1 MERLTYKFNTLSL
14 ANFAAN
20 AIKKD
25 GVGVVV
31 ANNNSFVVVDTTDA
45 EAATRIVESARGYEV
60 MREAVGQ
67 PTKPVAIIRPANP
80 VVAKL
85 VNYKVPMHMVR
96 QYPILK
102 KKKDSMP
109 GSKIMWS
116 HTSGDND
123 LDVIAAK
130 DVEGYMRA
138 GWVIIEQTGENEW
151 EIQSL
156 TEKTKLT
163 PDQLK
168 AANTSLRSKMIKKG
182 AKKEEAELEEEQVDV
197 QEGGVKAAIEDF
209 MYDMLPK
216 QAISELKPIMKNQS
230 IRGADLLNKVTAV
243 LKKHKVPL
251 MHLGG
256 SSAELVIDYF
266 DTFHGESVE
275 VAEALRFRQQDWEK
289 MRAKYKQGT
298 PVNITLKSGKTVS
311 GTLLRMDKYDQGF
324 ATKGHLL
331 HVKTSSGKV
340 KIDDVDVK
348 SIQWNN
354 NPKTKISEEVEVAEQ
369 LKAGDKVK
377 VPHKGKMVRGRIV
390 RHDKG
395 GSSKAAQH
403 GGGYVVDVGE
413 PASILVPAHKI
424 VKEEVEQIDELT
436 VPQTHALAIAR
447 KTVKMNDVMAKV
459 MGGMSKKDAHEFLLK
474 NGTAAEKAAAK
485 KFLGM
490 KEEVEI
496 AENSWGGGFQSAA
509 DAHRQ
514 VQAGLK
520 ADFQRERAQ
529 KLKLIVQVIRGEISK
544 QKFKKLTGSNYDELM
559 KNSPYFRNQVK
570 RMPKKALEPVAKAES
585 VEVDEAYA
593 PLDTP
598 NIIGAFTETTKKKR
612 FEYRKSTDK
621 WGISHGLPHEVCV
634 KENSP
639 SEWRSANVKGTVCYI
654 ATDEGEGGKPV
665 LEKWTISNHVKYVK
679 AEEIEHGGNGEI
691 ELDEAPMVSPEAGLG
706 IFGYSKPQ
714 FEAKMR
720 QLIQKMGFEKGINRT
735 EMSND
740 TMTLYFANRAKAQ
753 DFMVTFNGMV
763 RRTASG
769 IVAKLV
775 PSAAMSSDQ
784 SKKAMGSE
792 ALVILDLNKMKKESA
807 EFEAILQNLEEEV
820 LDEKLIGKQ
829 KKLDVNKNDKL
840 DAQDFK
846 ILRAKKAKKE
856 EVEVNEAMNN
866 YIAFY
871 NGKKMTVQAE
881 TSYKAQLKAIEM
893 FKAPAS
899 KKHMVTVKLAD
910 NKAAFAANEEVEIDE
925 AGAAKLMRLAK
936 AHDKAK
942 YGSTRTGITNPE
954 KAKRLGVA
962 YSKMKDKFIAKQRK
976 RNFAPPSAFG
986 MKEEADI
993 TEAAPAI
1000 KASMRLYAKQDKK
1013 TDNGSVVK
1021 GQYYK
1026 VVDAGNGL
1034 FDLIHQSTGYRKAM
1048 HKVTASAI
1056 QAMIQNKIF

>member
-1 MERLTYKFNTLSL
+1 MERLTYKFSTLSL

-31 ANNNSFVVVDTTDA
+31 SNNNSFIVVETTDPA
-45 EAATRIVESARGYEV
+45 SVKGIVESARGYEV
-60 MREAVGQ
+60 MREAVA
-67 PTKPVAIIRPANP
+67 PPANPNMPVRPANP
-80 VVAKL
+80 VVARL
-85 VNYKVPMHMVR
+85 VNYKVPMFLVK
-96 QYPILK
+96 QYPALK
-102 KKKDSMP
+102 KKKESMP
-109 GSKIMWS
+109 GSRIMWS

-123 LDVIAAK
+123 LDVIPAK
-130 DVEGYMRA
+130 EIDSYLKD
-138 GWVIIEQTGENEW
+138 GWVIIEQVSETDWQMET
-151 EIQSL
+151 L
-156 TEKTKLT
+156 TEKKKLT
-163 PDQLK
+163 PDQLAK
-168 AANTSLRSKMIKKG
+168 INTSLRAKMIKKG

-216 QAISELKPIMKNQS
+216 QAIAELKPIMKNQS
-230 IRGADLLNKVTAV
+230 VRGADLRNKVTAV

-256 SSAELVIDYF
+256 SSAQLVIDYF

-275 VAEALRFRQQDWEK
+275 VAEAFRFRQQDWEK

-298 PVNITLKSGKTVS
+298 PVNIVLKNGKTVS

-348 SIQWNN
+348 SIHWNN
-354 NPKTKISEEVEVAEQ
+354 DPKTKMSEEVEMESYGNPFTPRVPGTFAAPNFRGG

-377 VPHKGKMVRGRIV
+377 VPHKGKMVSGKIV
-390 RHDKG
+390 RYDDGGTDK
-395 GSSKAAQH
+395 ARQH

-413 PASILVPAHKI
+413 PASILVPKQK
-424 VKEEVEQIDELT
+424 VQKEE
-436 VPQTHALAIAR
+436 A
-447 KTVKMNDVMAKV
+447 
-459 MGGMSKKDAHEFLLK
+459 
-474 NGTAAEKAAAK
+474 
-485 KFLGM
+485 
-490 KEEVEI
+490 EI

-544 QKFKKLTGSNYDELM
+544 QKFKKLTGSNYDNLM
-559 KNSPYFRNQVK
+559 KNSPYFRNQIK

-679 AEEIEHGGNGEI
+679 AEEIEHGGKGEI
-691 ELDEAPMVSPEAGLG
+691 ELDEAPMISPEAGLG

-735 EMSND
+735 EMSNG

-792 ALVILDLNKMKKESA
+792 ALVILDLNNMKKESA

-910 NKAAFAANEEVEIDE
+910 NKAAFAANEEVEQVDE
-925 AGAAKLMRLAK
+925 LLTPMRDAIT
-936 AHDKAK
+936 ARERDKA
-942 YGSTRTGITNPE
+942 TADFNNPNLSAAQQK
-954 KAKRLGVA
+954 KANARASRAIYARLRARSNDGTVA
-962 YSKMKDKFIAKQRK
+962 GKAQIAKFKRENEKWRK
-976 RNFAPPSAFG
+976 AEKRV
-986 MKEEADI
+986 KEEADI

-1000 KASMRLYAKQDKK
+1000 KAGMRLYAKQDKK

-1056 QAMIQNKIF
+1056 QAMIQNKVF

>member
-1 MERLTYKFNTLSL
+1 MERLTYKFSTLSL

-31 ANNNSFVVVDTTDA
+31 SNNNSFIVVETTDPA
-45 EAATRIVESARGYEV
+45 SVKGIVESARGYEV
-60 MREAVGQ
+60 MREAVA
-67 PTKPVAIIRPANP
+67 PPAKPNMPVRPANP
-80 VVAKL
+80 VVARL
-85 VNYKVPMHMVR
+85 VNYKVPMFLVK
-96 QYPILK
+96 QYPALK
-102 KKKDSMP
+102 KKKESMP
-109 GSKIMWS
+109 GSRIMWS

-123 LDVIAAK
+123 LDVIPAK
-130 DVEGYMRA
+130 EIDSYLKD
-138 GWVIIEQTGENEW
+138 GWVIIEQVSETDWQMET
-151 EIQSL
+151 L
-156 TEKTKLT
+156 TEKKKLT
-163 PDQLK
+163 PDQLAK
-168 AANTSLRSKMIKKG
+168 INTSLRAKMIKKG

-230 IRGADLLNKVTAV
+230 VRGADLRNKVTAV

-256 SSAELVIDYF
+256 SSAQLVIDYF

-275 VAEALRFRQQDWEK
+275 VAEAFRFRQQDWEK

-348 SIQWNN
+348 SIYWNN
-354 NPKTKISEEVEVAEQ
+354 DPKTKMSEEVEMESYGNPFTPRVPGTFAAPNFRGG

-377 VPHKGKMVRGRIV
+377 VPHKGKMVSGKIV
-390 RHDKG
+390 RYDDGGTDK
-395 GSSKAAQH
+395 ARQH

-413 PASILVPAHKI
+413 PASILVPK
-424 VKEEVEQIDELT
+424 Q
-436 VPQTHALAIAR
+436 
-447 KTVKMNDVMAKV
+447 KV
-459 MGGMSKKDAHEFLLK
+459 Q
-474 NGTAAEKAAAK
+474 
-485 KFLGM
+485 

-544 QKFKKLTGSNYDELM
+544 QKFKKLTGSNYDNLM
-559 KNSPYFRNQVK
+559 KNSPYFRNQIK

-639 SEWRSANVKGTVCYI
+639 SEWRSANVKRTVCYI

-679 AEEIEHGGNGEI
+679 AEEIEHGDKGEI
-691 ELDEAPMVSPEAGLG
+691 ELDEAPMISPEAGLG

-735 EMSND
+735 EMSNG

-910 NKAAFAANEEVEIDE
+910 NKAAFAANEEVEQVD
-925 AGAAKLMRLAK
+925 
-936 AHDKAK
+936 
-942 YGSTRTGITNPE
+942 
-954 KAKRLGVA
+954 
-962 YSKMKDKFIAKQRK
+962 
-976 RNFAPPSAFG
+976 
-986 MKEEADI
+986 
-993 TEAAPAI
+993 EAAPAI
-1000 KASMRLYAKQDKK
+1000 KAGMRLYAKQDKK